1 MQHLCL
7 LDWVCGLKDFERF
20 TIASVCLVKCMDSAS
35 HFSYLLFSCFVLG
48 TTSGKFRISCQISL
62 IVQKPAWG
70 LSWTS
75 NMGNLEAMWCMRL
88 HGIRLGCILYVP
100 AVASSKY
107 VTVTSWTCLKLHVL
121 SPPFDM
127 RTCERT
133 RHVWTIWVSQLCML
147 MRYSNV
153 CLERLSWIFVLNASC
168 MFMAVFQ
175 SKVTYI
181 VLCGHGLTENIH
193 GLCSKFARFAALML
207 AEICL
212 EFYLRP
218 VLVLRSPPLA
228 KLCTT
233 TAQQPMYTV
242 ASNHDAESFQE

>member
-1 MQHLCL
+1 
-7 LDWVCGLKDFERF
+7 
-20 TIASVCLVKCMDSAS
+20 
-35 HFSYLLFSCFVLG
+35 
-48 TTSGKFRISCQISL
+48 
-62 IVQKPAWG
+62 
-70 LSWTS
+70 
-75 NMGNLEAMWCMRL
+75 
-88 HGIRLGCILYVP
+88 
-100 AVASSKY
+100 
-107 VTVTSWTCLKLHVL
+107 
-121 SPPFDM
+121 
-127 RTCERT
+127 
-133 RHVWTIWVSQLCML
+133 
-147 MRYSNV
+147 
-153 CLERLSWIFVLNASC
+153 